1 MNRMTV
7 DGYSRITKQE
17 AARRYN
23 AGEVVRMTAC
33 KLSPVNFWGLYA
45 DAQKDSYTEVSGDGF
60 NTTVARNREF
70 NTVVNAFSYYNCNNE
85 VGRYPAYW
93 TANA

>member
-33 KLSPVNFWGLYA
+33 KVSPVNFLGLYA
-45 DAQKDSYTEVSGDGF
+45 DVQKDSYTEVSGDGF

-70 NTVVNAFSYYNCNNE
+70 DTVINAFRYYNCNNE
-85 VGRYPAYW
+85 TGRYPAYW
-93 TANA
+93 TANV

>member
-45 DAQKDSYTEVSGDGF
+45 DAQKERKLYTGRRGRF
-60 NTTVARNREF
+60 QH
-70 NTVVNAFSYYNCNNE
+70 YNS
-85 VGRYPAYW
+85 PQP
-93 TANA
+93 